1 MMTKYLLSIGFIFLT
16 LLSNAQLVTDID
28 GNNYST
34 VIIGSQVWMVEN
46 LKSIKYC
53 NGDTISSTIPAAFN
67 ISNESTPKYQWAYD
81 GIDSNANTYGR
92 LYTWYTVTDI
102 RNICPTGWHVPSI
115 DEWTVLSDYLTN
127 NGYGYEGSGY
137 DIAKSLASSSGWI
150 IADYPGNV
158 GNDQASNNSSG
169 FTALPGGSRYDYG
182 SFVGIGDEC
191 YWWSSTEDTANYAWI
206 RHLESYWMN
215 FTYGSFPK
223 NFGHSV
229 RCIEDNIPS
238 SNNSINRDEMI
249 IYPNPAKEKLYL
261 KNINQTNAL
270 IMIYDLQGKLVL
282 CKQIDTYFIDI
293 SNLRKGIYVLKMTG
307 SRNVLINKFIKE

>member
-137 DIAKSLASSSGWI
+137 DIAKSLASSSG
-150 IADYPGNV
+150 
-158 GNDQASNNSSG
+158 
-169 FTALPGGSRYDYG
+169 
-182 SFVGIGDEC
+182 
-191 YWWSSTEDTANYAWI
+191 
-206 RHLESYWMN
+206 
-215 FTYGSFPK
+215 
-223 NFGHSV
+223 
-229 RCIEDNIPS
+229 
-238 SNNSINRDEMI
+238 
-249 IYPNPAKEKLYL
+249 
-261 KNINQTNAL
+261 
-270 IMIYDLQGKLVL
+270 
-282 CKQIDTYFIDI
+282 
-293 SNLRKGIYVLKMTG
+293 
-307 SRNVLINKFIKE
+307 